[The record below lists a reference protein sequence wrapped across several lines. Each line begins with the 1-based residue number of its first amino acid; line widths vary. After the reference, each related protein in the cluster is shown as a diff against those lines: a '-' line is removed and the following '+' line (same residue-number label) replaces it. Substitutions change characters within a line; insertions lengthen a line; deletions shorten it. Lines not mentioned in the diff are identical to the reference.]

1 MNELKRLLPYIKKY
15 KARMLLGFL
24 FVTISNICST
34 YLPRVVGNIV
44 DTVQKKNFDMN
55 LIYESIVI
63 IVALT
68 AGSGLFMFLTRQT
81 IIVVSRLIEYDLR
94 KDFVNAV
101 ERQSM
106 NFFNKNSTG
115 SLMAYATN
123 DIPAAREFLGP
134 AIMYAAN
141 TITTFSFALYFM
153 LNLNPTIT
161 LIALLPLPVIAVAT
175 YNIGKK
181 VHIAFKN
188 VQEQFSNLTTQAQE
202 TFSGIRVVR
211 SYVREDYESDRFSV
225 LSGEYVTR
233 NLRLARYQAITMP
246 ILMVLVGLS
255 QVIVLGYGGW
265 QIINGHAT
273 LGTLT
278 QFFIYI
284 NLLIWPVAA
293 IGWITNLIQRAAAS
307 AARLG
312 KIMEQSPEIVDS
324 PDVNHNITELNGE
337 IKFCDAS
344 LKYSPE
350 LPYVLENI
358 NLNIKKG
365 HSLGIVGSVGSGK
378 SSFVNLIPRLYELS
392 EGKIFIDDYEITEIP
407 INTLRNNIAVV
418 SQEPFLFSAS
428 ISDNIRFGKPGAAMD
443 EIIEISKA
451 SFLHDDVLSFP
462 EKYDTMLGERGITLS
477 GGQKQRL
484 AIARALL
491 KNAPILILDDALS
504 AIDAQTEDRILQSIK
519 KYMIGRT
526 TIIISHRISTVKD
539 LDKII
544 FLENG
549 KIVEKGTHAGL
560 VSLSGKYNE
569 IYSYQQLQAEIE
581 QL

>member
-15 KARMLLGFL
+15 KTRMLWGFL

-34 YLPRVVGNIV
+34 YLPRVVGGIV
-44 DTVQKKNFDMN
+44 DTVQKKNFDMTHIYQ
-55 LIYESIVI
+55 LIALI
-63 IVALT
+63 IGLT

-94 KDFVNAV
+94 KDFVNAI

-141 TITTFSFALYFM
+141 TVTTFSFALYFM
-153 LNLNPTIT
+153 LNLNPAIT

-188 VQEQFSNLTTQAQE
+188 VQEQFSSLTTQAQE

-211 SYVREDYESDRFSV
+211 SYVREDYESERFSD
-225 LSGEYVTR
+225 LSSEYVTR
-233 NLRLARYQAITMP
+233 NLKLARYQAITMP
-246 ILMVLVGLS
+246 VLMVLVGLS

-265 QIINGHAT
+265 LTINGQAT

-307 AARLG
+307 AARLR
-312 KIMEQSPEIVDS
+312 KIMEQSPEIVDA
-324 PDVNHNITELNGE
+324 PGVNHNIKILNGE
-337 IKFCDAS
+337 VRFFDAS

-350 LPYVLENI
+350 LPYVLQNI
-358 NLNIKKG
+358 NIHVKQG

-378 SSFVNLIPRLYELS
+378 SSFINLIPRLYELT
-392 EGKIFIDDYEITEIP
+392 EGKLYIGNYDIHEIP
-407 INTLRNNIAVV
+407 INTLRKNISVV

-428 ISDNIRFGKPGAAMD
+428 IADNIRFGKPDATMD
-443 EIIEISKA
+443 EVIEMSRA
-451 SFLHDDVLSFP
+451 AFLDEDVNSFP
-462 EKYDTMLGERGITLS
+462 EGYNTMLGERGITLS

-491 KNAPILILDDALS
+491 KNAPVLILDDALS
-504 AIDAQTEDRILQSIK
+504 AIDAQTEDRILQSIS

-539 LDKII
+539 LDNII

-549 KIVEKGTHAGL
+549 KIVEEGNHNELVGL
-560 VSLSGKYNE
+560 AGKYND